1 MDRMTAAKAF
11 IAVALTLLC
20 SSIAAAAQP
29 LGTLR
34 LPASTLDRSGRV
46 TVVYDLGERFS
57 GQAALRLRWTDS
69 LGRVVADRTLST
81 DLTDA
86 SQIPFDIDMARALA
100 MHNRLRVDVRL
111 NGRRGG
117 IRLEDELESAEA
129 DFVARP
135 PFTGW
140 NDYVIMM
147 WHAYPAQLL
156 PTLKRLGI
164 NAGQYSGRIQAPPNF
179 LIDNN
184 MRWYAESLVPDF
196 YAEYHRWR
204 RDQPKD
210 VSFTRAKQQYQDNPD
225 SLDAFKRHPGLED
238 PTWRQRVHDRSLA
251 IAQRSAPYRP
261 YFYSLA
267 DEPGIAEL
275 AAQWDFGFSAAS
287 LAGMRD
293 WLRSQY
299 HSVAALNDQWGTDF
313 SSWDQVMPMTTRQ
326 AMTTPDHN
334 FSAWADF
341 KTWMDVSFAGALKM
355 GADAVREGDP
365 DAFVGFGGSQMPG
378 WGGYD
383 YARLT
388 KAVTAIEIYD
398 IGRSVDIVH
407 SLDPSIPILGTG
419 FAAGRWEK
427 HRVWHELL
435 HGNRG
440 LILWDPERRYVQPDG
455 RPTKAGR
462 FSGTY
467 YNEIRDGAGALIINS
482 PVVNDPIAIHYSQ
495 PSLRTQWLLERR
507 ADSDGDDTAW
517 MRRGAK
523 YERTH
528 NLFMRL
534 RESWAN
540 LIEDQGLQHRFVSY
554 QQLEQGELRKR
565 DYRVLILPQSS
576 SLSQAEAT
584 AIRDFV
590 NAGGVAIASGMPGTY
605 DEHSRKRAQSVLE
618 DMFGLGPVADP
629 ARADPSSQADT
640 ADPPG
645 AHVRR
650 IGKGQAIRLDTDIA
664 SYLQRRLTGD
674 EASIHRGITRLL
686 RDNDIRPRFA
696 VEDDNGDA
704 VVGIDTHVLANGRVR
719 IVSLQSNPQLRV
731 DELGPPDFRSNKR
744 FETPISVRLRL
755 PASMYV
761 YDIRTRTALG
771 RQDQLSLTV
780 APYEPTLLAVS
791 DTPLPEMQVTLPAR
805 ARRGSLVDI
814 SMRTA
819 PSQANV
825 NVFHVTIRNPAG
837 ERMLAYSGNVIVHAS
852 EGSKRIPLALN
863 DPTGPWRVTVHNLL
877 SGQTVTRRLDVE

>member
-1 MDRMTAAKAF
+1 M
-11 IAVALTLLC
+11 TLLC
-20 SSIAAAAQP
+20 SCVAVADAP
-29 LGTLR
+29 TGTLR
-34 LPASTLDRSGRV
+34 LPASTLDRSGPV

-57 GQAALRLRWTDS
+57 GHATLRLRWTDS
-69 LGRVVADRTLST
+69 LGRRVADRTLSAE
-81 DLTDA
+81 LTDA
-86 SQIPFDIDMARALA
+86 TRIPFDIDMTHALA
-100 MHNRLRVDVRL
+100 MKNHLRVDVSL
-111 NGRRGG
+111 SGRRGG
-117 IRLEDELESAEA
+117 VRLEGERESAEA

-140 NDYVIMM
+140 KDYIIMM
-147 WHAYPAQLL
+147 WHPYPADLL
-156 PTLKRLGI
+156 PALKRLGI
-164 NAGQYSGRIQAPPNF
+164 NAGQYSGRLEAAPDF

-184 MRWYAESLVPDF
+184 VRWYSESLVPRF

-204 RDQPKD
+204 RNQPKD
-210 VSFTRAKQQYQDNPD
+210 LSFTRAKQEYQENPD

-238 PTWRQRVHDRSLA
+238 PVWRQRVHDRSRA
-251 IAQRSAPYRP
+251 MAKRNAPYRP
-261 YFYSLA
+261 YFYSLS

-275 AAQWDFGFSAAS
+275 AAQWDFDFSESS
-287 LAGMRD
+287 LAGMRS

-299 HSVAALNDQWGTDF
+299 HSLAALNAEWGMDF
-313 SSWDQVMPMTTRQ
+313 PSWDRVMPMTTRQ
-326 AMTTPDHN
+326 AMTKQDHN
-334 FSAWADF
+334 FAAWADF
-341 KTWMDVSFAGALKM
+341 KAWMDVSFAGALKM

-419 FAAGRWEK
+419 FSSGRWEK

-440 LILWDPERRYVQPDG
+440 LILWDPDRRYVQPDG
-455 RPTKAGR
+455 QPTKAGLR
-462 FSGTY
+462 SGRY
-467 YNEIRDGAGALIINS
+467 YNEIRDGTGALIINS
-482 PVVNDPIAIHYSQ
+482 PVVNDPIAVHYSQ

-565 DYRVLILPQSS
+565 GYRVLILPQSS
-576 SLSQAEAT
+576 SLSPAEAT

-590 NAGGVAIASGMPGTY
+590 TAGGVAIASGMPGTY
-605 DEHSRKRAQSVLE
+605 DEHSRKRATSVLK
-618 DMFGLGPVADP
+618 DMFGPKP
-629 ARADPSSQADT
+629 APAEPSPTTDT
-640 ADPPG
+640 QNQPAM
-645 AHVRR
+645 HVRR
-650 IGKGQAIRLDTDIA
+650 IGQGKAILLGMDIA

-674 EASIHRGITRLL
+674 EAAMHRTIEQLL
-686 RDNDIRPRFA
+686 RANDIRPRFA
-696 VEDDNGDA
+696 VEDDNGHA

-719 IVSLQSNPQLRV
+719 IISLQSNPQLRV
-731 DELGPPDFRSNKR
+731 DELGPPDFQSNKR
-744 FETPISVRLRL
+744 FETPIRVRLRL
-755 PASMYV
+755 PTSMYV
-761 YDIRTRTALG
+761 YDIRARTELG
-771 RQDQLSLTV
+771 RRNDLALTV
-780 APYEPTLLAVS
+780 DPYEPTLLAVS
-791 DTPLPEMQVTLPAR
+791 DTPLPGMQVTAPAR
-805 ARRGSLVDI
+805 ARRGSIVEVG
-814 SMRTA
+814 MRTA
-819 PSQANV
+819 PTQADV
-825 NVFHVTIRNPAG
+825 NVFHVTVRNPQG
-837 ERMLAYSGNVIVHAS
+837 ERMLAYSGNVIVRA
-852 EGSKRIPLALN
+852 GGGRKRIPLALN
-863 DPTGPWRVTVHNLL
+863 DPTGTWRVTVHDLL